1 MNSATVQTTR
11 PGGGKPLGRQRRSDG
26 RGDNAS
32 FVLTV
37 VAIVAVVLV
46 SLASILT
53 MIGLEVAADTVALA
67 LVMVVLVLG
76 VIFFTT
82 VRSRS
87 G

>member
-1 MNSATVQTTR
+1 MA
-11 PGGGKPLGRQRRSDG
+11 GQRRRDG
-26 RGDNAS
+26 RGDSAS

-53 MIGLEVAADTVALA
+53 MIGLEVVADTLA
-67 LVMVVLVLG
+67 LTLVIVVLVLG
-76 VIFFTT
+76 VVFFTA